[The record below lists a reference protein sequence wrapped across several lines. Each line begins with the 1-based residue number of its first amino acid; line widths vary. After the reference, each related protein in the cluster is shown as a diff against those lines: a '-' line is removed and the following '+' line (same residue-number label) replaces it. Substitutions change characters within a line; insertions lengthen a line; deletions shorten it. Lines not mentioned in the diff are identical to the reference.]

1 MTGVSNYA
9 ADLIGKRLELFKEI
23 TSGLSRVA
31 LLVNANAQISS
42 AYIDAFKAATASLGL
57 FGGTYPWR
65 SPDDLVP
72 TFDAMKQADIRG
84 LITCPD
90 GLAFTYRNVIAR
102 LAIERRLPLSSWSR
116 ET

>member
-1 MTGVSNYA
+1 MPSSGV
-9 ADLIGKRLELFKEI
+9 GTWR

-31 LLVNANAQISS
+31 FLVNANAQISS
-42 AYIDAFKAATASLGL
+42 AYIDAFKAATANLSL

-72 TFDAMKQADIRG
+72 AFDAMKQADIRG

-90 GLAFTYRNVIAR
+90 GLAFALTA
-102 LAIERRLPLSSWSR
+102 LAAILPTRFS
-116 ET
+116 